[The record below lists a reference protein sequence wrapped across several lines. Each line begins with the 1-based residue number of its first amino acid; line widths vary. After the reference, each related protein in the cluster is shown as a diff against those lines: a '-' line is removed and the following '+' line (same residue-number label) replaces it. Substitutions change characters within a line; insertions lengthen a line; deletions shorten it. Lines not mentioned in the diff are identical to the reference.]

1 MDIDEVWTLPIA
13 IVGAGTMGWKIA
25 LQLASHGVDVRL
37 YDRDSDALSRAMEEI
52 DRTGKSLAAS
62 GELPQAAALA
72 RGKVRFVDAL
82 ADAVDRSWYVIEAIP
97 ERMELKHRAFNE
109 LSEVCDSRTIL
120 ATNSS
125 SFMSRHL
132 VVSTTNPTRL
142 MNTHFYN
149 FPWRRSGVE
158 LMSCG
163 ETDPR
168 LIELVSQFLSCCG
181 LVPVIAR
188 AESTGFVFNRVW
200 HTVKRESLKVVAEGV
215 ATPEDVDRL
224 WCLSM
229 ETQLGPFAMMDRV
242 GLDVVLDIER
252 HYAEMSGD
260 SDDDP
265 PEFLVE
271 MVRRGDL
278 GRKSG
283 RGFYTYPNPNWE
295 RPGWPRDAD

>member
-1 MDIDEVWTLPIA
+1 MRPVA

-25 LQLASHGVDVRL
+25 LQFAAHGVEVRI
-37 YDRDSDALSRAMEEI
+37 YDRDERALRDALEQIRQA
-52 DRTGKSLAAS
+52 GVSLAAT
-62 GELPQAAALA
+62 GELPEAGAHLGD
-72 RGKVRFVDAL
+72 RVRTVQSL
-82 ADAVDRSWYVIEAIP
+82 RDAVAGCWYVVEAIP
-97 ERMELKHRAFNE
+97 ERMELKRQVFSD
-109 LSEVCDSRTIL
+109 LSDACAADTIL

-132 VVSTTNPTRL
+132 LESTSNSTRL
-142 MNTHFYN
+142 MNSHFYN

-163 ETDPR
+163 QTDPR
-168 LIELVSQFLSCCG
+168 LIDLVAAFLRRCG

-188 AESTGFVFNRVW
+188 AESTGFVFNRIW
-200 HTVKRESLKVVAEGV
+200 HTVKRESLKVVAEGI
-215 ATPEDVDRL
+215 ATPEEVDRL

-252 HYAEMSGD
+252 HYAEMSGN

-265 PEFLVE
+265 PDFLVE
-271 MVRRGDL
+271 MVDRGDL

-283 RGFYTYPNPNWE
+283 RGFYTYPNPSWE
-295 RPGWPRDAD
+295 RTDWPRDAE